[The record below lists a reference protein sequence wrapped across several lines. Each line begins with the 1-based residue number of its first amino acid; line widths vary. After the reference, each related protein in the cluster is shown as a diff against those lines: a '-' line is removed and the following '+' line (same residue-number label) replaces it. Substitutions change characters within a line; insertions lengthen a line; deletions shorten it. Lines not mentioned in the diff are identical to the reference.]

1 MKKHI
6 FVILFTALLL
16 LCACQPTPENPIV
29 VGKDNEAMI
38 EKAKETGA
46 PDARN
51 GNDLYEALG
60 CPEVYTISYA
70 DETKKCR
77 IEGNAK
83 VVLPDTDG
91 LPLLY
96 VGADRFSQETVYAFF
111 NRLCGD
117 EQMVEFP
124 TQEPKYAIQARMDAL
139 IKEIDELHEKGLT
152 DDDLDVAWRLRDLES
167 LQRRFA
173 DAPET
178 VGLTESDGT
187 LKSVELTFDGK
198 HRGTVETLSVLSR
211 PFTDDGKRF
220 GAQNDASYDDNGSYS
235 YVDENGNTQ
244 AFNPQSGS
252 TLWYGRTFRAAEK
265 QTAILDVT
273 AESVSGA
280 AAAFTEPV
288 MLKGW
293 DEPETVLLSVSPKD
307 AREQAEA
314 LMRDCGITDMRV
326 DSVTL
331 WTNRRGIAEQ
341 WEDVTEARASCTPE
355 RQTYIVRFLRCIDGV
370 PVEGYFGSS
379 QVQIDGVDE
388 GPEWSYET
396 LTVAVDDDGIAAVNW
411 TGPLKIEET
420 VTARAALLPFS
431 EISAIFQKMLPIKY
445 TNINSEVTYV
455 IRLDRVRL
463 CLWRVLDKDSYTRGI
478 LAPVWCFYGWV
489 NSDGY
494 DLTRND
500 QPLLIINA
508 VDGSV
513 IDPRNGY

>member
-1 MKKHI
+1 MKKRVFI
-6 FVILFTALLL
+6 ILFASLLL
-16 LCACQPTPENPIV
+16 LCACQPTPEEPFVI
-29 VGKDNEAMI
+29 GKDNEAMI

-46 PDARN
+46 RVPI
-51 GNDLYEALG
+51 GGDLYDALG
-60 CPEVYTISYA
+60 APKTYTISFS
-70 DETKKCR
+70 DEAKKLR
-77 IEGNAK
+77 IEGEAK
-83 VVLPDTDG
+83 VVLPDADG

-96 VGADRFSQETVYAFF
+96 VTADRFSQETVYAFF

-124 TQEPKYAIQARMDAL
+124 TQTPKDVIAQRIAEKQKELDAL
-139 IKEIDELHEKGLT
+139 LDAGKTEE
-152 DDDLDVAWRLRDLES
+152 DLDVRGLRWEIES
-167 LQRRFA
+167 MQK
-173 DAPET
+173 DYQSAPET
-178 VGLTESDGT
+178 VELIESDGT
-187 LKSVELTFDGK
+187 LKSVEMTFDGK

-220 GAQNDASYDDNGSYS
+220 GARNDASYDDSGSYS

-252 TLWYGRTFRAAEK
+252 MLWYWRTSGGAAN

-273 AESVSGA
+273 EKSISGGT
-280 AAAFTEPV
+280 AAFSEP
-288 MLKGW
+288 MTIKGW

-314 LMRDCGITDMRV
+314 LLRDCGITDMRV

-331 WTNRRGIAEQ
+331 WTNRREIAEQ
-341 WEDVTEARASCTPE
+341 WEDVAEARSSCSPE
-355 RQTYIVRFLRCIDGV
+355 RQTYLVRFLRCIDGV

-379 QVQIDGVDE
+379 HVQIDGVDE
-388 GPEWSYET
+388 GSEWSYET
-396 LTVAVDDDGIAAVNW
+396 LTVAVDDGGIAAVNW
-411 TGPLKIEET
+411 TGPLKVEET
-420 VTARAALLPFS
+420 VTDHAALLPFS

-494 DLTRND
+494 DLTRTD
-500 QPLLIINA
+500 QPLLILNA

-513 IDPRNGY
+513 IDPQQGY

>member
-46 PDARN
+46 PDTPN

-60 CPEVYTISYA
+60 CPEVYTVSLS
-70 DETKKCR
+70 DEAKKVT

-124 TQEPKYAIQARMDAL
+124 TQEPKYAIQAQMDAL
-139 IKEIDELHEKGLT
+139 IKEIDELHGKGLT
-152 DDDLDVAWRLRDLES
+152 DDDIDVAWRLRDLES

-178 VGLTESDGT
+178 VELTQSDGT
-187 LKSVELTFDGK
+187 LKSVEMTFGGK

-211 PFTDDGKRF
+211 PFTDEGKRF
-220 GAQNDASYDDNGSYS
+220 GAQNDASYDDDGSYS

-244 AFNPQSGS
+244 GFNPQSGS
-252 TLWYGRTFRAAEK
+252 TLWYERTFGSTPRGM
-265 QTAILDVT
+265 AILDVT
-273 AESVSGA
+273 AESISGGA
-280 AAAFTEPV
+280 AAFPEPV
-288 MLKGW
+288 TLRGW

-314 LMRDCGITDMRV
+314 IMRDCGITDMRI
-326 DSVTL
+326 DSVAL
-331 WTNRRGIAEQ
+331 WTNRRMISEQ
-341 WEDVTEARASCTPE
+341 WEDVQEARARCTPE
-355 RQTYIVRFLRCIDGV
+355 RQAYIVRFLRCIDGV

-396 LTVAVDDDGIAAVNW
+396 LTVAVDDGGILSVNW
-411 TGPLKIEET
+411 TGPLKVEET
-420 VTARAALLPFS
+420 VTDRAALLPFS

-463 CLWRVLDKDSYTRGI
+463 CLWRILDRDSYTRGI

-508 VDGSV
+508 IDGSV
-513 IDPRNGY
+513 IDPMQGY